1 MYGMDIEQIQ
11 ETPIWGLY
19 EKGRNYH
26 RQTGVYVDTDKNYKF
41 YNGDQWSGAKLGDVE
56 PVQKNFIKPIV
67 KYKISVIHDNLYA
80 INYSSMNYE
89 NRDFYKE
96 SKRYCEML
104 NRYAMRIWEKDK
116 MDFKG
121 RRVTK
126 DSAINDEGIIYVNF
140 DSEKM
145 EAVNEIVKKND
156 IYYGNENDDEI
167 QNQPYILIRK
177 RMPVSNA
184 IDLALAEG
192 LSEEK
197 TAFIIGDSDNFEE
210 SGEAA
215 KTELDNMVT
224 LVYKM
229 YKKNGTVHF
238 SIATR
243 WITIVEDI
251 DTGLSLYP
259 IAHFNWEEK
268 EGSARGEGEVRFL
281 IPNQIEVNRTEVRR
295 VISVKQQAYPQ
306 KVADV
311 SKISNPQALNT
322 VGGVIRTNGQPVE
335 DVYKIVGTIPPATM
349 SPDVKQLQEDLI
361 NVTRDLAGAGD
372 TATGQ
377 VNPESASGR
386 AILAVQQASQAP
398 MTEQKESYKNF
409 VEDLARIWLEYLIV
423 YSAEGVNLEEEV
435 TDPQTGEETI
445 QLVNVPQTVL
455 KELQATVKIDV
466 TPKGVYDKFA
476 QEQTI
481 ENLLLQGF
489 FTPQRVNEL
498 EIYAEILDDDSVAP
512 KQKIL
517 ETVEEIKE
525 VQRRIAMIEAQAQVM
540 QQRANQFL
548 MSDDEAQSSQMA
560 EAMMMMQGEDEEM
573 GDEFEEVEE
582 GYEEEE
588 AELDEQVA
596 DEEEEIEE
604 TEN

>member
-1 MYGMDIEQIQ
+1 MYGMTTEEIK
-11 ETPIWGLY
+11 ETPIWTLY

-26 RQTGVYVDTDKNYKF
+26 RQTGIYVDTDRNYRM
-41 YNGDQWSGAKLGDVE
+41 YNGDQWYGAKLGDTE

-80 INYSSMNYE
+80 INYSSLNFE
-89 NRDFYKE
+89 NREFYRT
-96 SKRYCEML
+96 SQRYCEML
-104 NRYAMRIWEKDK
+104 NRYAMRVWEKDK

-140 DSEKM
+140 NHENM
-145 EAVNEIVKKND
+145 EPVNEIVKKND
-156 IYYGNENDDEI
+156 IYYGNENDDDI
-167 QNQPYILIRK
+167 QSQPYILIRK

-184 IDLALAEG
+184 VELALAEG

-210 SGEAA
+210 SGEAS
-215 KTELDNMVT
+215 KTELDSMVT

-243 WITIVEDI
+243 WITITEDV

-409 VEDLARIWLEYLIV
+409 IEDIARIWLEYLIV
-423 YSAEGVNLEEEV
+423 YSVDGVNLEEEV
-435 TDPQTGEETI
+435 TDEITGEDVI
-445 QLVNVPQTVL
+445 QLVNVPQATL
-455 KELQATVKIDV
+455 KQLQATVKIDV

-481 ENLLLQGF
+481 ENLLTQGF

-498 EIYAEILDDDSVAP
+498 ETYANVLDDDSVAP

-517 ETVEEIKE
+517 DTVERIKE
-525 VQRRIAMIEAQAQVM
+525 TQQRIAMIEAQAQAM

-548 MSDDEAQSSQMA
+548 LSDDEAQSSQMA
-560 EAMMMMQGEDEEM
+560 EAMMMMQDEEEM
-573 GDEFEEVEE
+573 GDEFEELEE

-588 AELDEQVA
+588 AELDEEVA
-596 DEEEEIEE
+596 DEEQDIEE